1 MYSIL
6 PAITALMFLF
16 YGFYVVSSRGISRV
30 STSFLI
36 LCMTT
41 FFWQFTWAVLFQVTD
56 PELADQLIKLGWLL
70 ILFLPTS
77 LYHFLVEI
85 TGKVGELRFV
95 YLSYFVAL
103 LLSATLVTTDLFI
116 AGHYEF
122 FWGYYPKA
130 GILHPLHVLQ
140 TVIVVNRGLF
150 ITYKKQQI
158 VQSEEKQKL
167 RYCIAGLLIYFFAAL
182 DYLCNYGIEIY
193 PLGVVFIALSLGLIS
208 VATAKYHLMEN
219 ARLMAASI
227 AHEMRTPLATV
238 KLQAQTLADN
248 LPVLIEGY
256 FRAVKHKLIE
266 DTLSEQKMDYLIS
279 IATRITDEVNASNEA
294 IDIMLALA
302 SENYLNE
309 KEFKVFS
316 VKECVESAVSKYPYH
331 SDEEKIISVYVES
344 DFLII
349 GSDVFLTYVIFNLIK
364 NSLDAIYG
372 RENGKIK
379 IYLGDRKILI
389 SDNGSGISEDVL
401 PHIFDSFF
409 TTKYRSTNAGVGLAF
424 CKRVMNSFGGE
435 ISCISK
441 QGQGTTFTL
450 AFGSSAEKKEVPA
463 QTGVQPQT

>member
-1 MYSIL
+1 
-6 PAITALMFLF
+6 MFLF

-36 LCMTT
+36 LCVTT
-41 FFWQFTWAVLFQVTD
+41 FFWQFTWAILFQVSD
-56 PELADQLIKLGWLL
+56 PGLADELIKLGWLL

-85 TGKVGELRFV
+85 TGKVAELRFV
-95 YLSYFVAL
+95 YLSYFFAL

-122 FWGYYPKA
+122 FWGFYPKA

-140 TVIVVNRGLF
+140 TVIVVNRGLY

-158 VQSEEKQKL
+158 VQSEEKLKL

-182 DYLCNYGIEIY
+182 DYLCNYGVEIY
-193 PLGVVFIALSLGLIS
+193 PLGAVFIAISLGLIAIA
-208 VATAKYHLMEN
+208 ATKYHLMDN

-238 KLQAQTLADN
+238 KLQAQTLSDS
-248 LPVLIEGY
+248 LPALIEGY
-256 FRAVKHKLIE
+256 YRAVKSNLIE
-266 DTLSEQKMDYLIS
+266 NTLSDAKIDYLIS
-279 IATRITDEVNASNEA
+279 ITTKIAEEVNASNEA
-294 IDIMLALA
+294 IDMMLALA

-316 VKECVESAVSKYPYH
+316 VKECVESAVSKYPYR
-331 SDEEKIISVYVES
+331 SDDEKVISVDIDS

-364 NSLDAIYG
+364 NSLDAI
-372 RENGKIK
+372 REVENGKIS
-379 IYLGDRKILI
+379 IRLGNRKILLTDNGVGI
-389 SDNGSGISEDVL
+389 SDDVL

-409 TTKYRSTNAGVGLAF
+409 TTKFKSVNAGVGLAF

-435 ISCISK
+435 ISCNSQ
-441 QGQGTTFTL
+441 QGKGTTFIL
-450 AFGSSAEKKEVPA
+450 AFGQVNDK
-463 QTGVQPQT
+463 